1 MKRGSYVALA
11 LLAIAGASD
20 AQYRWRDADG
30 QVNYGDVPPSDAR
43 ELQRVDARTPMVP
56 NDPSAALPFEL
67 RRASARHPAVLYTS
81 GDCPACDNARVYLRQ
96 RGIPYSER
104 TVEAPEDLDTLRR
117 LTGSDKVPVLTLGGA
132 RYQGFN
138 SAEWTRGLSAAGY
151 PAESLLPPGYAGEPP
166 QPLVARASG
175 PASRAGPAALAR

>member
-1 MKRGSYVALA
+1 MKCGSFVALA
-11 LLAIAGASD
+11 LLAVVGAAD

-30 QVNYGDVPPSDAR
+30 QVNYGDVPPTDAR
-43 ELQRVDARTPMVP
+43 ELQRIDARAPMVP
-56 NDPSAALPFEL
+56 NDPGSALPFEL
-67 RRASARHPAVLYTS
+67 RRASARHPAMLYTS

-117 LTGSDKVPVLTLGGA
+117 LTGSDKVPVLTLGSA

-138 SAEWTRGLSAAGY
+138 SAEWTRGLDAAGY
-151 PAESLLPPGYAGEPP
+151 PSDSRLPPGYSDEPP

-175 PASRAGPAALAR
+175 PANRVGPAAQTR